1 MKECAVSHS
10 LSRVQA
16 IVLGLVVVAAIVLGG
31 YGIARIADKQGFW
44 AETTEVTVGFAES
57 HDVTPGTPVRIRGV
71 DAGQVVAVEY
81 PDHDGPSAE
90 VTVRMRL
97 ESRFA
102 SRLYA
107 DASAQVHSS
116 GVFGAKVIAIHPG
129 EPAKGLLE
137 AGRLRGVKSFGI
149 DEAVAEL
156 RDTATEVRKLAADA
170 KATSAEA
177 RALFADVRQ
186 GEGTI
191 AKLIKDDDLYHDLKE
206 IAGET
211 KSLVKRTDKAID
223 TVDAEMANLKG
234 FVNDGRATLRSV
246 RQGTD
251 AIARLPIIRGY
262 VTDANALLVRPAH
275 SRSRMAYNARDLF
288 QPGTAILTDAGR
300 KHLEAV
306 ATRLRGVDNDDAE
319 VVVVAFAD
327 PEDQSLTPGSA
338 LEVTKKQSEV
348 VIEFLKEQGVHKL
361 GWTTRRK
368 MTPLGMGMTPSPVVE
383 REPLPASNLQVLLFT
398 PQ

>member
-1 MKECAVSHS
+1 MSHS
-10 LSRVQA
+10 LGRAQA
-16 IVLGLVVVAAIVLGG
+16 ILLGLVVVVALALGG
-31 YGIARIADKQGFW
+31 YGVARIADKQGLW
-44 AETTEVTVGFAES
+44 AETTEVTVGFAEA
-57 HDVTPGTPVRIRGV
+57 HDVAPGTPVRIRGV
-71 DAGQVVAVEY
+71 DAGQVVAIEY
-81 PDHDGPSAE
+81 PDHDGPGAE
-90 VTVRMRL
+90 VTVRMEL
-97 ESRFA
+97 QSRFA

-116 GVFGAKVIAIHPG
+116 GVFGAKVIAIDPG
-129 EPAKGLLE
+129 DPAKGPL
-137 AGRLRGVKSFGI
+137 ASGRLRGVKSFGI

-156 RDTATEVRKLAADA
+156 RETSSEVKRLAADA
-170 KATSAEA
+170 KAISAEA
-177 RALFADVRQ
+177 RALFADLRQ
-186 GEGTI
+186 SDGTI

-223 TVDAEMANLKG
+223 TVDSEMANLKG
-234 FVNDGRATLRSV
+234 FVNDGRETLRSV

-262 VTDANALLVRPAH
+262 VQDSNALLVRPAH
-275 SRSRMAYNARDLF
+275 VRSRMAYNTRDLF
-288 QPGTAILTDAGR
+288 QPGTAILTDGGR
-300 KHLEAV
+300 KHLAAV
-306 ATRLRGVDNDDAE
+306 VTWLRGVENSDAE

-327 PEDQSLTPGSA
+327 PDDPSQTPGSA

-368 MTPLGMGMTPSPVVE
+368 MTPLGMGMNPSPVVE
-383 REPLPASNLQVLLFT
+383 KEPLPPPNLQVLLFT
-398 PQ
+398 PQP